1 MGAVQSDPEI
11 ADTLHLVT
19 LNIQHGGG
27 PRMGRIIDLV
37 LGWDAEVL
45 VLTEFRLGKAAGLL
59 QRLGAA
65 RYAVSHP
72 PGVDPTRNS
81 VLIASRHG
89 FTDERQFAEGL
100 DPRHLWCAVT
110 AGISLCATYLPVP
123 TELRT
128 PYLEAL
134 AAAGRDQGIELI
146 MGDFNTGKNGPDT
159 TVTRGAFPCGHL
171 LDGLARAG
179 YTDLWR
185 DRHPEA
191 REYSYYSWKHY
202 KPYNGF
208 RIDYAFAT
216 DALQRR
222 VVECS
227 FEHPLRYPARITDHS
242 ALHLWIASETDA

>member
-1 MGAVQSDPEI
+1 MRAVRPDP
-11 ADTLHLVT
+11 ASPDTLHLVT

-27 PRMGRIIDLV
+27 TRMGKIIDLV
-37 LGWDAEVL
+37 LGWDADVL
-45 VLTEFRLGKAAGLL
+45 VLTEFRLGTAAELL
-59 QRLGAA
+59 QRLGTA

-89 FTDERQFAEGL
+89 FTDERRFAEGL

-110 AGISLCATYLPVP
+110 AGISLCAAYLPVP

-128 PYLEAL
+128 PYLQAL
-134 AAAGRDQGIELI
+134 AATGRNEGIELI
-146 MGDFNTGKNGPDT
+146 LGDFNTGKNGPDT
-159 TVTRGAFPCGHL
+159 TVTRGAFPWGHL
-171 LDGLARAG
+171 LDRLATAG

-191 REYSYYSWKHY
+191 REYSYYSWKNNQ
-202 KPYNGF
+202 PYNGF

-216 DALQRR
+216 DALKRR
-222 VVECS
+222 VVGCS
-227 FEHPLRYPARITDHS
+227 FEHPLRYPERITDHS
-242 ALHLWIASETDA
+242 ALHVWIASGTDA